1 MRVASLRPSRIS
13 LRSSGLRLLRT
24 SAGELEMRQDRRGNR
39 QQCRGYPDRPQEKDG
54 NCALPAGAARNPE
67 QCREA
72 AEQANQS
79 KPGTEPNASH
89 APAPTG
95 KPWHDGKAEG
105 QDNQELHQNV
115 EHGSSPDGLLD
126 TPTPHSCSC
135 DGLVSSWS
143 SPSRGGFRTRRKPGK
158 PWRRAKQP
166 TRNDTPC
173 QAPPLKI
180 FHFTEI
186 RICRTSDTSWPVR
199 RGGSRSSRTAGRGA
213 VDATASGANGIAGRD
228 TVSMAFARTTRR

>member
-13 LRSSGLRLLRT
+13 LRSSGRRLLRT

-39 QQCRGYPDRPQEKDG
+39 QQCRSYPDRPQEKDG
-54 NCALPAGAARNPE
+54 NCALPARAARNPE

-72 AEQANQS
+72 AEQADQS

-126 TPTPHSCSC
+126 SPHAIQAATACSLL
-135 DGLVSSWS
+135 GRPHAAEGSGRGESRA
-143 SPSRGGFRTRRKPGK
+143 SRGVGQNNRREPTHPVKRRTSRYSTLPKFGFVVQATHPGPSQGADRDRHEPRAGVRWTRR
-158 PWRRAKQP
+158 RRARMALQGG
-166 TRNDTPC
+166 TP
-173 QAPPLKI
+173 
-180 FHFTEI
+180 
-186 RICRTSDTSWPVR
+186 
-199 RGGSRSSRTAGRGA
+199 
-213 VDATASGANGIAGRD
+213 
-228 TVSMAFARTTRR
+228 